1 MTEVYFVNWG
11 ILFFYKK
18 NETLII
24 YYFIFIKR
32 MSLSNVVEE
41 LENLNI
47 ESLSDTTT
55 DENYPSIEEIHE
67 RAKKFTEKYPYGY
80 PNSPNFQ
87 GRELFPN

>member
-1 MTEVYFVNWG
+1 
-11 ILFFYKK
+11 
-18 NETLII
+18 
-24 YYFIFIKR
+24 
-32 MSLSNVVEE
+32 MSLSNVVDE

-67 RAKKFTEKYPYGY
+67 RAKKFTEKYPDGY